1 MTQHDLH
8 EIDAA
13 RRSGVALDVITTARR
28 QHHREHRRPGALTAR
43 EALLAL
49 QFEALLVWTAAAN
62 LRNGVELTDEDFERL
77 RITCFRIDAITDEVT
92 G

>member
-1 MTQHDLH
+1 MSADLH
-8 EIDAA
+8 EVDAA

-28 QHHREHRRPGALTAR
+28 QHHREHRRPAALTAR

-62 LRNGVELTDEDFERL
+62 LRAGVELTEEDFDRL
-77 RITCFRIDAITDEVT
+77 LVACLRIDAITDEVL